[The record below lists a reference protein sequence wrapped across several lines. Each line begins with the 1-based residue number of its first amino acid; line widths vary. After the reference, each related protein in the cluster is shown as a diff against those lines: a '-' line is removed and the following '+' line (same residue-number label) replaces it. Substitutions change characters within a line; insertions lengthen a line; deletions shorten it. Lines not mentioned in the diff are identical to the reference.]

1 MILITL
7 ASDFWHVPQFYPKK
21 WTFHHK
27 AWSVTVL
34 WEHSISSSH
43 QATSNQYRYNEG
55 LSLLLGDC
63 WYHVISSFYPYS
75 IPAYIYIYIN
85 YIMYLFICMYSMI
98 SNLKNLF
105 LASPSM
111 EVSEV
116 MVLPPVIIQLLLR
129 NFPWN
134 KPSSYWGIPMT
145 GWKPV
150 DEAKALAAV
159 HWSSSPQVRSCDC
172 AIPETP
178 GLFPSMNFYHY
189 FYTYTCV
196 YIYIHVYIYMCIYIY
211 TIIQIIIDLYEEQES
226 SYHPIIPDQDDW
238 KIFVESPQAD
248 FAVNPFQRRFK

>member
-43 QATSNQYRYNEG
+43 QATSIGITRASACYLVIAGIMLYHHFTHI
-55 LSLLLGDC
+55 LSQ
-63 WYHVISSFYPYS
+63 H
-75 IPAYIYIYIN
+75 IYIYIN

-111 EVSEV
+111 EVSE

-178 GLFPSMNFYHY
+178 GLFPSMIFYHY

-196 YIYIHVYIYMCIYIY
+196 YIHVYTYIP
-211 TIIQIIIDLYEEQES
+211 LYRS
-226 SYHPIIPDQDDW
+226 L
-238 KIFVESPQAD
+238 
-248 FAVNPFQRRFK
+248 